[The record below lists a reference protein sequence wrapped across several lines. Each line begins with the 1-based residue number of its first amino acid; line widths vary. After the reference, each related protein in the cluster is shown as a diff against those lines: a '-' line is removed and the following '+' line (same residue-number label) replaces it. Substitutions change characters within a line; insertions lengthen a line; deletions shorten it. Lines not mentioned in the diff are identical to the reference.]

1 MAPKKTNI
9 KIKHSKFNLYNKKK
23 SKARRALKVV
33 LTVIVICGLGVLGY
47 GLGKPLLKYIQ
58 NRGENTSQTES
69 VTSALLS
76 SIMNTGSSG
85 GSNGS
90 NGSNTSSGSQ
100 ASGSNSESSENSQP
114 IPPQNSSDN
123 IYYLPNNAAANMN
136 SLSSALA
143 KAKSSGCSVVAV
155 TLKDTTG
162 HVLYRTSIKE
172 IKDTDAVT
180 GTLTAEQIAQA
191 ISKEGLTPAAKI
203 NTLLDPLGSIYVD
216 GNYTFPPEQ
225 GGYCWY
231 DNKAEKGGKAWMS
244 PFKSQSVSYIG
255 NIASELSKA
264 GFKHVICANT
274 RFPAFFNN
282 DISTYLKHLP
292 LTDSTKRVNA
302 LWNIV
307 SSAKGSAEKNGAKV
321 WVEISGTNLTADEKS
336 STDAELV
343 TDKEKL
349 KTVKIVV
356 NYDISNSA
364 SSSANTSNTS
374 NASSGSVYYQNAK
387 SFAAKA
393 KSALGG
399 AEFVVHLPQS
409 LMGTAL
415 SDVKKALSEADIAFF

>member
-23 SKARRALKVV
+23 SKARRALKAV
-33 LTVIVICGLGVLGY
+33 LTIIIICGLGVLGY

-58 NRGENTSQTES
+58 NKGENTSQEES

-76 SIMNTGSSG
+76 SIMNTGSSSG
-85 GSNGS
+85 
-90 NGSNTSSGSQ
+90 SSGSNV
-100 ASGSNSESSENSQP
+100 ASGSQTPGSNSGSSGANPGQP
-114 IPPQNSSDN
+114 TPPQNSSDN
-123 IYYLPNNAAANMN
+123 IYYLPDNAAENMK

-143 KAKSSGCSVVAV
+143 KAKSSGCSVVAA
-155 TLKDTTG
+155 TLKDASG

-172 IKDTDAVT
+172 IKDTDTVT

-191 ISKEGLTPAAKI
+191 ISQEGLTPAAKI
-203 NTLLDPLGSIYVD
+203 NTLMDPLGSIYVE
-216 GNYTFPPEQ
+216 GNYTFPPEK

-244 PFKSQSVSYIG
+244 PFKSQSTAYIG
-255 NIASELSKA
+255 NITSELSKA

-274 RFPAFFNN
+274 RFPAFYNN
-282 DISTYLKHLP
+282 DISSYLSHLP
-292 LTDSTKRVNA
+292 LKDSTKRVNA
-302 LWNIV
+302 LWDVVN
-307 SSAKGSAEKNGAKV
+307 SAKSSAEKNGAKI

-349 KTVKIVV
+349 KSVKIVV
-356 NYDISNSA
+356 NYDISNTA
-364 SSSANTSNTS
+364 PKPTNTSNTS
-374 NASSGSVYYQNAK
+374 DTSSGSIYYRNAK
-387 SFAAKA
+387 SFASKA

-409 LMGTAL
+409 LTDAPL
-415 SDVKKALSEADIAFF
+415 ADVKKALSEADISFF